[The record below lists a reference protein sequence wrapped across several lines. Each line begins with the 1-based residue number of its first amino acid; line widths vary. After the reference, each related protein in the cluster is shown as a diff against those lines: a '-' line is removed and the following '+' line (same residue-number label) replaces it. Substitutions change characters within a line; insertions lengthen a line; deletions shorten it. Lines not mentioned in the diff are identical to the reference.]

1 MERFDLTAPLAWA
14 ALHDDVQPSVGGQ
27 DVLGLARFGH
37 TAAGDLCFCD
47 RDPGARFKSVVPGS
61 IVLCAEDLSVGLRLR
76 FPGVVCVPVP
86 DPRSV
91 FIDLCTQLLAEGA
104 VGVSDAVSRP
114 FGRHPSARIGSQAV
128 IHPETRIDAGA
139 AIGAHCVVHRG
150 TWIQAGAV
158 IRDHTVIGVQG
169 ISVHRGLD
177 RRQRP
182 FPHLAGTIIGEAVEI
197 GAGVVV
203 ARGVLTSTRIGA
215 GSVIGNLSNVGH
227 GVEIGRDVWIS
238 VGSLVGGH
246 TIIGDTATLGMGVT
260 IRDNVQIGEAAQVG
274 MGSVVVRS
282 VKAHT
287 SVFGNPARAVPGV
300 KAGPA
305 R

>member
-1 MERFDLTAPLAWA
+1 MERFGLTAPLVWA
-14 ALHDDVQPSVGGQ
+14 SLYADVRSPAGQQTVG
-27 DVLGLARFGH
+27 GLARFGH

-47 RDPGARFKSVVPGS
+47 RDPGAQFDSVMPGS
-61 IVLCAEDLSVGLRLR
+61 IVLCPDGLNVDLRAR

-86 DPRSV
+86 DPRSM
-91 FIDLCTQLLAEGA
+91 FIDLCSRLLREGV
-104 VGVSDAVSRP
+104 VGVTDAVPRP
-114 FGRHPSARIGSQAV
+114 FGIHPEARIGSQAV
-128 IHPETRIDAGA
+128 IHAESRIDEGV

-158 IRDHTVIGVQG
+158 IRDHTVIGVEG
-169 ISVHRGLD
+169 INAHRGLD
-177 RRQRP
+177 RRPRA
-182 FPHLAGTIIGEAVEI
+182 FPHLAGTIIGERVEI

-227 GVEIGRDVWIS
+227 GVEIGKDVWMS

-246 TIIGDTATLGMGVT
+246 TVIGTGATLGMGVT
-260 IRDNVQIGEAAQVG
+260 IRDNVQIGEAAQLG
-274 MGSVVVRS
+274 MGSVIVRS
-282 VKAHT
+282 VKPYA
-287 SVFGNPARAVPGV
+287 SVFGNPARAVPSV